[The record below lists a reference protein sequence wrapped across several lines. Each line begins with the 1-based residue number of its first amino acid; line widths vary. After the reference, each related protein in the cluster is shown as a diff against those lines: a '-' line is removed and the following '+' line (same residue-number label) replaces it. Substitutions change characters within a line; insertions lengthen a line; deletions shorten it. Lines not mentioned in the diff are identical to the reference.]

1 MTTATEILHRLI
13 NDKFDVPTSKIDV
26 LLKMMS
32 ENDIFDV
39 EKYLNDAKNN
49 FVIIGDNHDVF
60 IKNDGTYYVYG
71 DINGA
76 LEDFDVMRDE
86 YALCITT
93 EYNYLMGRFDNY
105 TLQNEEND

>member
-1 MTTATEILHRLI
+1 MATKTEILHSVI
-13 NDKFDVPTSKIDV
+13 NDKFDVPTSKIDI
-26 LLKMMS
+26 LLDMML
-32 ENDIFDV
+32 ENDATDV
-39 EKYLNDAKNN
+39 KKYLNDAKNN
-49 FVIIGDNHDVF
+49 FVIIGDNHDVYL
-60 IKNDGTYYVYG
+60 NDDGTYFVYG

-105 TLQNEEND
+105 TLQNEEN